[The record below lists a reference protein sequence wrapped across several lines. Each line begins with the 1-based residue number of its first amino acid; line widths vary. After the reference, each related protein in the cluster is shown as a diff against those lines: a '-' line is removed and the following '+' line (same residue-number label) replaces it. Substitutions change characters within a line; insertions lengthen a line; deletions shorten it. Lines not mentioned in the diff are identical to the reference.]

1 LGNERPAGNEEI
13 KISVMDALI
22 IYLTQQ
28 GSRVSTL
35 PNDTRALGSNSLWHV
50 ASFAM
55 AVTTK
60 QRSLAWD
67 DFLDDAPMESDPG
80 SWFNTTRL
88 DNKYMKEVNYV

>member
-1 LGNERPAGNEEI
+1 LGNEQPAGNEAI
-13 KISVMDALI
+13 KMVVMDALI

-28 GSRVSTL
+28 GSRVDTL

-80 SWFNTTRL
+80 S
-88 DNKYMKEVNYV
+88 